1 MDKNQL
7 TLERFRSKVAE
18 EKYYEGQQYIR
29 TIANRYNRAKKFDT
43 SIELLYQS
51 TLILYESQKFD
62 EGTDL
67 FLYMLEVSQGG
78 CDKFETV
85 LPKIVELVT
94 KIPNHDLNLKN
105 VAKSISKL
113 QFPDLDPLYGNPT
126 LNYVIAEK
134 LSQSGDAESVK
145 MSERYLILSTDDRAV
160 DLIISLFFS
169 NQPETYVER
178 VGRFVVSF
186 LLVGN
191 FKFAWSLVN
200 SLFTQPM
207 DETPKLVDGIYV
219 FNNNRLLNFFQ
230 LLIPATQR
238 SCSENRDTFTRFVNT
253 YKSEITNQQLL
264 ENINAL
270 SELYYNTSII
280 QKQNNIMQQM
290 MAGLMGK

>member
-7 TLERFRSKVAE
+7 TLDRFRSKVAD

-43 SIELLYQS
+43 SVELLYQS
-51 TLILYESQKFD
+51 TLILYESQKYD

-67 FLYMLEVSQGG
+67 FLYMLEVSQEG
-78 CDKFETV
+78 CDKFEMV
-85 LPKIVELVT
+85 LPKIVELLT
-94 KIPNHDLNLKN
+94 EIPNNDLNLKN
-105 VAKSISKL
+105 VTKSISKL
-113 QFPDLDPLYGNPT
+113 HFQDLDSVYGNAT

-134 LSQSGDAESVK
+134 FSQSGDAELVK
-145 MSERYLILSTDDRAV
+145 MSERYLITSTDERAI
-160 DLIISLFFS
+160 DLIISLFFT
-169 NQPETYVER
+169 NQPDMFVER

-191 FKFAWSLVN
+191 FKFALSLVH
-200 SLFTQPM
+200 SLFKQPM
-207 DETPKLVDGIYV
+207 DETPQLVDGIYV

-230 LLIPATQR
+230 LLIPAIQR
-238 SCSENRDTFTRFVNT
+238 SCPENREAFTRLVNT
-253 YKSEITNQQLL
+253 YKPEITNQPLL